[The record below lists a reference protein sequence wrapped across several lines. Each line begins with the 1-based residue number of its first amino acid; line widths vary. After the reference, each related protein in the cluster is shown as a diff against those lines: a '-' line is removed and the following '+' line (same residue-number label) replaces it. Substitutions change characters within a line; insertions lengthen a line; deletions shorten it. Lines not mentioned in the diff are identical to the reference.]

1 MSEVEHVRYTRPAP
15 NNAAPLGL
23 SGRWGKGVDQAT
35 RTKEI
40 WESRIGE
47 SKTWWRHTNRLS
59 AMPAVRTNGLGRGLP
74 TLASE
79 CLVAVG
85 KTTIG
90 GCIQTDSATEKRS
103 LGLHMSTARDLTA
116 FMSGIAAVARETCL
130 SSRQQHASTPTI
142 WSPRRIHRASL
153 AAIARTRQRQRQR
166 GRRRKKRPRR
176 LVKSFQRAGLE
187 CGRRL
192 AHLNIHRAA
201 GGEQSVSQ
209 SRPQAL
215 KPPAWRGAS
224 RGQPRIKSDG
234 WREISTNP
242 ITGEARGAGSKMD
255 ADLPSP
261 REKCPLL
268 SPGV

>member
-1 MSEVEHVRYTRPAP
+1 
-15 NNAAPLGL
+15 
-23 SGRWGKGVDQAT
+23 
-35 RTKEI
+35 
-40 WESRIGE
+40 
-47 SKTWWRHTNRLS
+47 
-59 AMPAVRTNGLGRGLP
+59 MPAVRTNGLGRGLP

-90 GCIQTDSATEKRS
+90 GCIQTDSATEKEEPGVTHVDCTRPD
-103 LGLHMSTARDLTA
+103 R

-130 SSRQQHASTPTI
+130 FVPASNTPGHVHHLV
-142 WSPRRIHRASL
+142 PRRTHRASL
-153 AAIARTRQRQRQR
+153 AAIARTRQRQR

-192 AHLNIHRAA
+192 AHLNIHNSGRRRA
-201 GGEQSVSQ
+201 VSQ

-234 WREISTNP
+234 WREISTGP
-242 ITGEARGAGSKMD
+242 ITGEARRAGSKMD